1 MSGLSHR
8 FEQNPILYTQ
18 DIQPST
24 PGFVVEGVLN
34 PGAFTFEG
42 KTWLLLRVAAVNRAS
57 VRTKMHRRWI
67 YCYDARRAAFWIKLI
82 LKRTKEAKPNG
93 N

>member
-1 MSGLSHR
+1 LL
-8 FEQNPILYTQ
+8 FFC
-18 DIQPST
+18 
-24 PGFVVEGVLN
+24 GFPLFAAPWN
-34 PGAFTFEG
+34 NR
-42 KTWLLLRVAAVNRAS
+42 LLLRVAAVNRAS